1 MGWGWGRVE
10 IRDTQPSGIR
20 PRPLAEDSVN
30 ICSGALEKK
39 LIATVN
45 VRRGSEH
52 VSEGL
57 INRQALFLIAPAPA
71 YRCPRSHAQRQPAVL
86 RCEAS

>member
-39 LIATVN
+39 LVATVN
-45 VRRGSEH
+45 VRRGANTSQK
-52 VSEGL
+52 VS
-57 INRQALFLIAPAPA
+57 
-71 YRCPRSHAQRQPAVL
+71 
-86 RCEAS
+86 